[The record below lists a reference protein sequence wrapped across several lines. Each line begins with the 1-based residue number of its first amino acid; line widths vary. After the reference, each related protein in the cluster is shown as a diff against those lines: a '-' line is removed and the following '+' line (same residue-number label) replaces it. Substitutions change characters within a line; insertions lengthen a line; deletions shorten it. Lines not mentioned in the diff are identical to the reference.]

1 MPSLEVQMMLARWVT
16 AVTLGVAL
24 SGGVYVSGQSQAG
37 SASSPKALSRVT
49 RLDITSRR
57 PAFGGKSFG
66 TAGAYE
72 ILMGT
77 AHAVADPKAALN
89 AGIVDLDKAPR
100 NAAGLVEYSFDVQIL
115 KPVDIS
121 KGNGTLLYEINNR
134 SNRPLYGYWDEGGP
148 GYEADN
154 AGNGFLMNN
163 GYTYVASGWMHGA
176 KSAAN
181 PLQLWASLPIAS
193 NNGRPI
199 TGTAMEEWMEPGTG
213 AFGKLSYPAASLDQ
227 AKATLTYRE
236 HQNDARQTLPA
247 AQWSYVN
254 DTTVK
259 FTPPAGTDAGTI
271 YEFVYEAKDS
281 VVEGLGFAGMR
292 DFVSFMRHSP
302 ADETG
307 TANPLFVNGQPV
319 LRLAVAAGASQSGR
333 VVRDF
338 IYQGFNQDTA
348 GRRVFESM
356 NADMAGAR
364 RTFTNYRFAQPG
376 RWTRQHED
384 HPYPT
389 SEFPFTFDK
398 TTDHLTGKSDGLLIK
413 CSASNTCPN
422 VIQVDSYAE
431 LYGAHASLVV
441 TDTKGKALQ
450 LPASVRLYL
459 LSLSHNQGDAGCM
472 DPANKVSPNPYYRA
486 ALQATVRWVR
496 DGVAPPPTRA
506 PSVADGT
513 LVTLAEQ
520 GKSYPTIPDRPF
532 NSAISEVGV
541 RDFSV
546 FPPKENGK
554 YTILVPK
561 LDRDGNMT
569 AGVLVPEVAVPIA
582 TYGKAVRKKGFG
594 EGDLCGANG
603 ATIAFAK
610 TKAERLASG
619 DSRLSVE
626 ERYPGGQGEYA
637 QKYGRAVDKLVAE
650 GYLLAEDGTKLK
662 TAASL
667 PRGTN

>member
-1 MPSLEVQMMLARWVT
+1 M
-16 AVTLGVAL
+16 
-24 SGGVYVSGQSQAG
+24 
-37 SASSPKALSRVT
+37 SAT
-49 RLDITSRR
+49 
-57 PAFGGKSFG
+57 
-66 TAGAYE
+66 
-72 ILMGT
+72 
-77 AHAVADPKAALN
+77 
-89 AGIVDLDKAPR
+89 
-100 NAAGLVEYSFDVQIL
+100 
-115 KPVDIS
+115 
-121 KGNGTLLYEINNR
+121 
-134 SNRPLYGYWDEGGP
+134 
-148 GYEADN
+148 
-154 AGNGFLMNN
+154 GNGFLMNN

-176 KSAAN
+176 KGTAN
-181 PLQLWASLPIAS
+181 SLQLWAYLPIAS
-193 NNGRPI
+193 NNGQPI

-213 AFGKLSYPAASLDQ
+213 AFGRLSYPAATLDQ

-236 HQNDARQTLPA
+236 HQDDSRQTLPA
-247 AQWSYVN
+247 SQWSYVN
-254 DTTVK
+254 ETTVK
-259 FTPPAGTDAGTI
+259 VTPPAGADAGTI

-302 ADETG
+302 TDEAG
-307 TANPLFVNGQPV
+307 TANPLFVNGQPA

-348 GRRVFESM
+348 GRKVFEGM

-389 SEFPFTFDK
+389 SEFPFTFEK
-398 TTDHLTGKSDGLLIK
+398 TTDHLTGKTDGLLAK
-413 CSASNTCPN
+413 CSVSNTCPN

-431 LYGAHASLVV
+431 LYGAHGSLNV
-441 TDTKGKALQ
+441 TDTKGKPLQ
-450 LPASVRLYL
+450 LPANVRLYQ
-459 LSLSHNQGDAGCM
+459 LSLSHNQGDAGCI

-506 PSVADGT
+506 PSAADGT
-513 LVTLAEQ
+513 FVTVAEQ
-520 GKSYPTIPDRPF
+520 GKDYPTIPERPF
-532 NSAISEVGV
+532 NSKISEVGV

-546 FPPKENGK
+546 FPPKEKGK

-561 LDRDGNMT
+561 LDRDGNMV
-569 AGVLVPEVAVPIA
+569 AGVLVPEVAVPVA

-610 TKAERLASG
+610 TKAERVARG

-626 ERYPGGQGEYA
+626 ERYPGGQAEYSE
-637 QKYGRAVDKLVAE
+637 KYARAVDKLVAE
-650 GYLLAEDGTKLK
+650 GYLLAEDGTRLK

-667 PRGTN
+667 PRGSN